1 MATSKDTEDQVW
13 VVQPDHA
20 KAFDENCVGEGWVI
34 RPSKKATLGQIGDG
48 ISIKSIFK
56 DIKVYIPSKTKPK
69 ISLESDQDI
78 FSWNFKSMRYSFGEE
93 TAIVAEYSDTVSEK
107 DIETYEERIQKG
119 PKIFVDEMIKKGWEL
134 IEHPIFILAPLK
146 ILKCEADNDA
156 NFTEKKEVNSK
167 KTTKENNEEN
177 IMAGDITV
185 KVVIS
190 EGSKEVLSVP
200 ISYNSFATVVSEI
213 SDSEANQAFFA
224 EAAKHAAPNVRE
236 NVAYKEN
243 LDKATVDLLSKDT
256 SVNVLRNLVRTA
268 AFKKYAKQDLIEKLI
283 ATDAEV
289 ATTIAGDLEAY
300 EQGDMNKSIDLIIK
314 MNNPFV
320 INSIANNY
328 STPKKVLKTLMS
340 YPDPLIAFDAKAR
353 YEDS

>member
-1 MATSKDTEDQVW
+1 MAQNNKKQQLWLIKPNTEKAPDKNCIVLAWQFTKADQ
-13 VVQPDHA
+13 
-20 KAFDENCVGEGWVI
+20 EI
-34 RPSKKATLGQIGDG
+34 RYMVYFEDIDIYVESPST
-48 ISIKSIFK
+48 
-56 DIKVYIPSKTKPK
+56 PK
-69 ISLESDQDI
+69 INPKGMENIFDWGIPIAEYNLHQTTAQNADFSNNIPKKIQDEFNKKLLEEGADY
-78 FSWNFKSMRYSFGEE
+78 FTNNNWE
-93 TAIVAEYSDTVSEK
+93 TASFSV
-107 DIETYEERIQKG
+107 
-119 PKIFVDEMIKKGWEL
+119 W
-134 IEHPIFILAPLK
+134 ILAPLLINK
-146 ILKCEADNDA
+146 IDGIVGINNQQSSNEEIKIN
-156 NFTEKKEVNSK
+156 
-167 KTTKENNEEN
+167 NNEEN

-190 EGSKEVLSVP
+190 EGSKEVLSAP

-256 SVNVLRNLVRTA
+256 SVNVLRNLVRTV